1 MKKRKESIFVRRF
14 LHLFACC
21 MAVGSVACCMILPI
35 SNMLLDEKTTGRAR
49 EKKEEERE
57 WMRMQDT
64 VPGDIYDRNGEKI
77 VTCTGDGENL
87 YRDDSAY
94 TMTVGFLEEAGSG
107 YLMDRMRSDLLYAD
121 GESKK
126 GRSLVL
132 TLDAGL
138 QEMLSRQIS
147 QGEGERT
154 SIAVLDAVTG
164 EVLGL
169 AFSPSFSVS
178 ELRETV
184 TAERGKDGSS
194 ESDGQWQKYLLE
206 ESQLF
211 PLQNPTRP
219 GSIYKLVTGIGIV
232 ESGLEDVAIDDG
244 GSSVD
249 SYGAFEVNNNNG
261 SAYGALTFHDAL
273 VYSSN
278 IYFARMAYDY
288 LGWSK
293 MDELAAR
300 CRIGRRISCDF
311 GYLFSTFESQ
321 LEPYDRS
328 TPNEMLARS
337 GYGYASL
344 QLNVVQAAMIA
355 QGIANDGVMCK
366 PYMVQSVH
374 RTDSY
379 LVEKD
384 TWEYSI
390 GSEVESRSG
399 YGEKEKYQI
408 ADAETAQTIGKAM
421 EDAYRNV
428 EQSIAITQQPIPG
441 ASQAG
446 IEADGET
453 WSVALKT
460 GTADINLDGTENNLW
475 MVSYAP
481 ADQPRYVVAVNRYKV
496 SNQYGLDLFKDLVPV
511 YQYLIRNS

>member
-1 MKKRKESIFVRRF
+1 MKERKESIFVRRF

-21 MAVGSVACCMILPI
+21 MAVGSVACCMVLPL
-35 SNMLLDEKTTGRAR
+35 SNMFLDEKINERAE
-49 EKKEEERE
+49 EKKEEELE

-64 VPGDIYDRNGEKI
+64 VSGNIYDRNGEAI
-77 VTCTGDGENL
+77 VTCNGDGENQ

-94 TMTVGFLEEAGSG
+94 TMTVGFLEKAGAG

-138 QEMLSRQIS
+138 QELLSRQIS
-147 QGEGERT
+147 QGEGERA

-178 ELRETV
+178 ELRQTI
-184 TAERGKDGSS
+184 TAEYGEDKSP
-194 ESDGQWQKYLLE
+194 ESDDQWQEYMLKE
-206 ESQLF
+206 NQLF

-219 GSIYKLVTGIGIV
+219 GSIYKLVTGIGII
-232 ESGLEDVAIDDG
+232 ESGLEHVAIDDG

-278 IYFARMAYDY
+278 IYFGRMAYDY

-293 MDELAAR
+293 MDELAER
-300 CRIGRRISCDF
+300 CRIGGRLSCDF
-311 GYLFSTFESQ
+311 GYLFSTFES
-321 LEPYDRS
+321 EAERYDRS
-328 TPNEMLARS
+328 APNEMLARS

-344 QLNVVQAAMIA
+344 QMNVVQAAMIA

-366 PYMVQSVH
+366 PYMVKSVYQ
-374 RTDSY
+374 TDSY
-379 LVEKD
+379 LVDKD

-399 YGEKEKYQI
+399 YDEREKYQI
-408 ADAETAQTIGKAM
+408 TDARTAQSIGKAM
-421 EDAYRNV
+421 EDAYRNTA
-428 EQSIAITQQPIPG
+428 QSYEITQQPIPG
-441 ASQAG
+441 VSQAG

-475 MVSYAP
+475 IVSYAP

-496 SNQYGLDLFKDLVPV
+496 SNQYGLNLLQDLVPV